1 MDFSNRRTYQRRPIT
16 AQGWIAASGS
26 DDWHPISTVDVSKGG
41 FGFLSREKLEVESI
55 RQFRL
60 QLPNEDGVMHVIGRI
75 AHCIELE
82 GIGTYRVGVQATSV
96 NIIDVETLLARPAS
110 PEPDPR
116 LDLTFTRTIDVPR
129 EHVWAAWTRPEYIK
143 QWFTPAPWRT
153 VDCEIDLRPGGAFR
167 TVMESPDGQQ
177 FPNVGVYL
185 EIVDNEKLVWTNAM
199 TPGWRPANI
208 DGDNDF
214 AFTAMIEL
222 ESKGEETV
230 YTATVIH
237 RDEEGR
243 KRHEAM
249 GFYEGWGAALDQL
262 VALARTM

>member
-1 MDFSNRRTYQRRPIT
+1 MNSNNRRVHRRQSLT
-16 AQGWIAASGS
+16 AEGWIAATDS
-26 DDWHPISTVDVSKGG
+26 DDWRPISTVDVSKGG
-41 FGFLSREKLEVESI
+41 FGFLSREKLTADAI

-82 GIGTYRVGVQATSV
+82 GIGVYRVGVQATSV
-96 NIIDVETLLARPAS
+96 NIVDMEMVLPRPAALQ
-110 PEPDPR
+110 PDPQ

-129 EHVWAAWTRPEYIK
+129 ELVWAAWTRPEYLK

-153 VDCEIDLRPGGAFR
+153 VDCEIDLRPGGIFR

-177 FPNVGVYL
+177 FPNVGIYL
-185 EIVDNEKLVWTNAM
+185 DVVENEKLVWTNAM
-199 TPGWRPANI
+199 TPGWRPAKI
-208 DGDNDF
+208 EGDHAF
-214 AFTAMIEL
+214 LFTAMIAL
-222 ESKGEETV
+222 EARSQETV

-243 KRHEAM
+243 RQHEAM
-249 GFYEGWGAALDQL
+249 GFYDGWGTALDQL
-262 VALARTM
+262 VALAETM